1 MFKLTFQSILQ
12 TLMWTVITGML
23 YPLVMTVCL
32 QFAFP
37 YQAGGSLLMR
47 DGKVV
52 GSELLSQQF
61 QTNKYFWSRPS
72 ACGYGTG
79 TGGFATSS
87 GSNLGPTSAQLQKN
101 VDGNLATLRTASN
114 LPADAPVPADLVFA
128 SASGLDPDISP
139 EGARFQITRVAAAR
153 NLSVNQVTALVEKFI
168 KPPQWGVFGM
178 ARVNVLQ
185 LNLALDAADPK
196 KG

>member
-12 TLMWTVITGML
+12 TLMWTVITGIM
-23 YPLVMTVCL
+23 YPLVMTVFIQL
-32 QFAFP
+32 VFP
-37 YQAGGSLLMR
+37 YQAGGSLIMR

-52 GSELLSQQF
+52 GSELLAQGF
-61 QTNKYFWSRPS
+61 QTDRYFWPRPS
-72 ACGYGTG
+72 ACSYGTG
-79 TGGFATSS
+79 TGGFAAS
-87 GSNLGPTSAQLQKN
+87 GASNLGPTSAQLQKN
-101 VDGNLATLRTASN
+101 VDSNLAALRTAHK
-114 LPADAPVPADLVFA
+114 LAADAPVPADLVFQ

-139 EGARFQITRVAAAR
+139 EAARFQIARVAAAR
-153 NLSVNQVTALVEKFI
+153 NMNVDQVTALVEKFI

-185 LNLALDAADPK
+185 LNLALDAADTK